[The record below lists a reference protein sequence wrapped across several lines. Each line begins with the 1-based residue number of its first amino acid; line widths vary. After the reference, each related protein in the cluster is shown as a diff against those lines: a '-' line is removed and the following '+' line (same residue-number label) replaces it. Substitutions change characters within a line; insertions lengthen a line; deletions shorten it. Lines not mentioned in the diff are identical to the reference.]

1 MKNIID
7 EIKINGKNKKYHYK
21 ISDCIKKFLK
31 GLKEHAMNMIN
42 YKEKEMTPLTNK
54 EVESYIKGV
63 LRPIL
68 SIDVNTHNDRKQ
80 KIMKIYLKKL
90 FFENA
95 LVFIVIFYRYY
106 YPCYFIYSDC
116 MGSHVCAP
124 FNNFFIVYRKKL
136 FISIKSFFC
145 RPWFLSKEIRAVFH
159 I

>member
-7 EIKINGKNKKYHYK
+7 EIKINGKNKKHYYK

-42 YKEKEMTPLTNK
+42 YKEKEMTPITNK

-63 LRPIL
+63 LRPIF
-68 SIDVNTHNDRKQ
+68 SIDVNTHNDRKR

-106 YPCYFIYSDC
+106 YP
-116 MGSHVCAP
+116 
-124 FNNFFIVYRKKL
+124 R
-136 FISIKSFFC
+136 
-145 RPWFLSKEIRAVFH
+145 
-159 I
+159 